1 MFKYKYDE
9 LIEPCF
15 KVIKQLGGSA
25 TNVEIREKLI
35 EILNLSEEEID
46 DIHRNSTTKLDYR
59 TGWAKNYLKNAGYI
73 INSARSVWSLTD
85 EGNKVN
91 NVDKDEV
98 KFKAKEKI
106 QDDSIVEENKVN
118 ECEINEFYDDEEHS
132 IDDYN
137 WHNRIIEV
145 VKKISPDKFEN
156 LCQRLL
162 RELGFSNVEVTGK
175 SHDGGIDGKG
185 ILKLGGVLSFHVAFQ
200 AKRYEGTVS
209 SSVVRDF
216 RGAMMGRADKGLII
230 TTGVFSREAV
240 KEATRDGATPID
252 LIDGNDLAKHLK
264 ELGLGVEVKVV
275 EKVIINEDWFKNI

>member
-15 KVIKQLGGSA
+15 NAIKQLGGSA

-35 EILNLSEEEID
+35 EILNLREEEID

-73 INSARSVWSLTD
+73 VNSARSVWSLTD

-98 KFKAKEKI
+98 KLKTKEKI
-106 QDDSIVEENKVN
+106 QDESIVEEDQLN
-118 ECEINEFYDDEEHS
+118 ECDINEFYDDEERS

-137 WHNRIIEV
+137 WQNRIIEV

-185 ILKLGGVLSFHVAFQ
+185 ILRLGGVLSFHVAFQ

-264 ELGLGVEVKVV
+264 ELGLGVEVKIV
-275 EKVIINEDWFKNI
+275 EKVIINEEWFKNI

>member
-15 KVIKQLGGSA
+15 KAIKKLGGSG
-25 TNVEIREKLI
+25 TNIEIKEQLI
-35 EILNLSEEEID
+35 QILNLTDEEID

-59 TGWAKNYLKNAGYI
+59 TGWAKNYLKNSGYI
-73 INSARSVWSLTD
+73 VNSARSVWSLTD
-85 EGNKVN
+85 EGNKVES
-91 NVDKDEV
+91 VDKNFV
-98 KFKAKEKI
+98 KVKAKEKNNEDNI
-106 QDDSIVEENKVN
+106 RDEEQLNEEIVNT
-118 ECEINEFYDDEEHS
+118 FYDDEPS
-132 IDDYN
+132 VDDYN
-137 WHNRIIEV
+137 WQNRIIEV
-145 VKKISPDKFEN
+145 VKNISPDKFEN
-156 LCQRLL
+156 LCQRIL
-162 RELGFSNVEVTGK
+162 RELGFTNVEVTGK

-185 ILKLGGVLSFHVAFQ
+185 ILRLGGVLSFHVAFQ

-264 ELGLGVEVKVV
+264 ELRLGVEVKIV
-275 EKVIINEDWFKNI
+275 EKVIINEEWFKNI

>member
-15 KVIKQLGGSA
+15 KAIKQLGGSA

-59 TGWAKNYLKNAGYI
+59 TAWARNYLKNAGYI
-73 INSARSVWSLTD
+73 GSSSRAVWSLT
-85 EGNKVN
+85 EKGNRVESVN
-91 NVDKDEV
+91 KEYV
-98 KFKAKEKI
+98 KKKAKLKS
-106 QDDSIVEENKVN
+106 DEEEQEQNDIKSEN
-118 ECEINEFYDDEEHS
+118 NNTFYDSNSD
-132 IDDYN
+132 IDDLN
-137 WHNRIIEV
+137 WQARLLEV
-145 VKKISPDKFEN
+145 IKGITPERFEK
-156 LCQRLL
+156 LCQRIL
-162 RELGFSNVEVTGK
+162 RELGFNNVVVTGK
-175 SHDGGIDGKG
+175 SHDGGIDGMG
-185 ILKLGGVLSFHVAFQ
+185 ILRLGGVLSFRVAFQ
-200 AKRYEGTVS
+200 AKRYDGTVG
-209 SSVVRDF
+209 SSVIRDF

-264 ELGLGVEVKVV
+264 ELGLGVEVKIV
-275 EKVIINEDWFKNI
+275 EKVIINEEWFKNI

>member
-137 WHNRIIEV
+137 WHNRIIEG

>member
-264 ELGLGVEVKVV
+264 ELGLGVEVKIV